1 MWFIDWSCVHCMC
14 YHDNI
19 GLLSPSSPP
28 PLLLSSLQLLIG
40 YEHNYLELWDA
51 LAWKPLSIF
60 GPMKVTFPPLPS
72 LPPFP
77 SLFSYPSLPPLPPPP
92 LPPSQTDDIGELQSV
107 CWHSNGQQFVTSHR
121 NGSIAFWNVGE
132 TSAPTMLKTLHG
144 QLVSSN
150 AMNNLPST

>member
-19 GLLSPSSPP
+19 GLPSPSSPP
-28 PLLLSSLQLLIG
+28 PLLLSSFQLLIG

-92 LPPSQTDDIGELQSV
+92 SLPHRLMILVNCNQCAGIPMANNLSPATATVASPSGMSEKLPPQPCSR
-107 CWHSNGQQFVTSHR
+107 HY
-121 NGSIAFWNVGE
+121 
-132 TSAPTMLKTLHG
+132 M
-144 QLVSSN
+144 VSWYQ
-150 AMNNLPST
+150 AMP